1 MYIYDK
7 LCYIVLY
14 YIILHCIILYDII
27 LYYIVL
33 YCIILLFY
41 YIISYHITL
50 YYIAVHYIILCCN
63 IWYYIILYHVYIC
76 KYYAY
81 CIMRACKK
89 CGATC
94 CDLSWRVNKVKW
106 RAWPRLLF
114 VESTVSHVPPHIK
127 SIKLYHSTKDFLV
140 VGWYPL
146 VN

>member
-1 MYIYDK
+1 MINYAILCYII
-7 LCYIVLY
+7 LFYIVLY
-14 YIILHCIILYDII
+14 YMILYDII

-33 YCIILLFY
+33 FYYFIIL
-41 YIISYHITL
+41 YHITL
-50 YYIAVHYIILCCN
+50 HYIISQF
-63 IWYYIILYHVYIC
+63 IILYYVVIYDIILYYIMYIYIC

-81 CIMRACKK
+81 CIMRACEK